1 MSRRKIIGITVLVIL
16 AIIVLGVI
24 FFIID
29 KSRAENNEKPIFTK
43 HMHVYITDCP
53 IEGYETYLGLGYK
66 IIIVKISDNENYTK
80 IGPIWMED
88 NIHEAFSKIVERE
101 KNSSNQN
108 ENTNRLENLPQNYS
122 LEQAV
127 QDGCVVITYKKIY
140 NKDILDR
147 FIQNTGINSQNRI
160 EDKIRIVQ
168 YTVEGDTI
176 ITDVEYKIKDETYL
190 LSGEPVNKT
199 TYIVRKDNTRDE
211 FAAESDRIIT
221 ENDNIPGEIYGI
233 TTEENGDMV
242 YVELALYAEINYVD
256 SSIKPYENIEICAYS
271 KSAEIINYPRFIGTI
286 RDVREKFLSIE
297 PNVDEEIRKSEGDC
311 DNFIVSYEN
320 QNLQKFKTGMTV
332 QVTYT
337 GTVRE
342 SAPPQINATHIEPIF
357 TEENYE
363 LE

>member
-1 MSRRKIIGITVLVIL
+1 MSKRKIIGIAVLVIL
-16 AIIVLGVI
+16 AIIIVLGVI
-24 FFIID
+24 FFMID
-29 KSRAENNEKPIFTK
+29 KSNGKN
-43 HMHVYITDCP
+43 
-53 IEGYETYLGLGYK
+53 
-66 IIIVKISDNENYTK
+66 VKILVDDSIKNE
-80 IGPIWMED
+80 D
-88 NIHEAFSKIVERE
+88 
-101 KNSSNQN
+101 
-108 ENTNRLENLPQNYS
+108 TNRLEDLPQDYS

-127 QDGCVVITYKKIY
+127 QDGCVVITYKKVY

-256 SSIKPYENIEICAYS
+256 SSIKPYEDIEICAYL
-271 KSAEIINYPRFIGTI
+271 KNAEIINYPRFIGI
-286 RDVREKFLSIE
+286 VKDVREKSLLIE
-297 PNVDEEIRKSEGDC
+297 PAVGEEIRKSEGDC
-311 DNFIVSYEN
+311 DNFIVSYEK
-320 QNLQKFKTGMTV
+320 QNLENFKTGMNV

-337 GTVRE
+337 GIVRE
-342 SAPPQINATHIEPIF
+342 SYPQQIDAIYIEPIF
-357 TEENYE
+357 MEE
-363 LE
+363 

>member
-1 MSRRKIIGITVLVIL
+1 M
-16 AIIVLGVI
+16 
-24 FFIID
+24 ID
-29 KSRAENNEKPIFTK
+29 KSNGEN
-43 HMHVYITDCP
+43 
-53 IEGYETYLGLGYK
+53 
-66 IIIVKISDNENYTK
+66 VKILVNDSIKNE
-80 IGPIWMED
+80 D
-88 NIHEAFSKIVERE
+88 
-101 KNSSNQN
+101 
-108 ENTNRLENLPQNYS
+108 TNRLEDLPQDYS

-127 QDGCVVITYKKIY
+127 QDGCVVITYKKVY

-211 FAAESDRIIT
+211 FAAESDRRII
-221 ENDNIPGEIYGI
+221 ENDNIPGEVYGI

-256 SSIKPYENIEICAYS
+256 SSIKPYEDIEICAYS
-271 KSAEIINYPRFIGTI
+271 KNAEIINYPRFIGI
-286 RDVREKFLSIE
+286 VKDVREKSLLIE
-297 PNVDEEIRKSEGDC
+297 PAVGEEIRESEGDC
-311 DNFIVSYEN
+311 DNFIVSYEK
-320 QNLQKFKTGMTV
+320 QNLENFKTGMNV

-337 GTVRE
+337 GIVRE
-342 SAPPQINATHIEPIF
+342 SYPQQIDAIYIEPIF
-357 TEENYE
+357 MEE
-363 LE
+363 